1 VLRAPSIGTW
11 ALVSGSPGFNQV
23 DLGRMDRKQV
33 EVTKKKDGDVVATVR
48 DKLSSNGTGS
58 SRMEM
63 TESVF

>member
-1 VLRAPSIGTW
+1 
-11 ALVSGSPGFNQV
+11 
-23 DLGRMDRKQV
+23 MDRKQV